1 MEKENY
7 LCLACQFNLLEA
19 TECVVIYC
27 LPDYVNIFELA
38 KSGNK
43 IHSILANLED
53 FWYMSSQTIDTIKYR
68 QVNIF
73 LFNLCWNIS

>member
-1 MEKENY
+1 MSVS
-7 LCLACQFNLLEA
+7 LRTNLLEA
-19 TECVVIYC
+19 TACVIIYC

-53 FWYMSSQTIDTIKYR
+53 FWYVSSQTIDTIK
-68 QVNIF
+68 
-73 LFNLCWNIS
+73 